1 MPLGASDKIGENDH
15 PVMDP
20 IHEKHTVESEGTD
33 QTVGKD
39 HPVEEEH
46 TVECMSS
53 GAGDVQAD
61 DHPVDR
67 NSDIDSEH
75 PIDVDKEQIRGDVQ
89 NKHPV
94 EEEHTVG
101 CMSPV
106 DGNADDHPV
115 VRSSD
120 FVSEHPVDG
129 DKEHIRGD
137 VRDVSDAGQAGGV
150 SHDGPEQLRVA
161 NAVPML
167 PSDNKGFKNRIDKY
181 LVKVD
186 MGAAMKLARKD
197 KEVKEG
203 SQIGKDASSKP
214 ATSTVGRG
222 TKKQTIFKKKQTRN
236 FTPSK
241 EKIFNFFEKQGEK
254 DDEEDGV
261 ALGNLKTM
269 KSKAKQTTKIKSQL
283 HIGSSTTTLQ
293 RELKARPG
301 RQHGQN

>member
-1 MPLGASDKIGENDH
+1 MGKRGRKEIGGWLNIEKFRESVLPSSEVNFFAVVEEHAVENYPSTDKIGENDH

-20 IHEKHTVESEGTD
+20 IHEKHTVETEGTD

-75 PIDVDKEQIRGDVQ
+75 PIDGDKEQIREDVQ

-94 EEEHTVG
+94 
-101 CMSPV
+101 
-106 DGNADDHPV
+106 DDHPV
-115 VRSSD
+115 VRSGNIE
-120 FVSEHPVDG
+120 SEHPVDG
-129 DKEHIRGD
+129 DKEHISGD

-186 MGAAMKLARKD
+186 MGASMKLARKD
-197 KEVKEG
+197 KGVKEG

-261 ALGNLKTM
+261 ALGNLK
-269 KSKAKQTTKIKSQL
+269 Q
-283 HIGSSTTTLQ
+283 
-293 RELKARPG
+293 
-301 RQHGQN
+301 